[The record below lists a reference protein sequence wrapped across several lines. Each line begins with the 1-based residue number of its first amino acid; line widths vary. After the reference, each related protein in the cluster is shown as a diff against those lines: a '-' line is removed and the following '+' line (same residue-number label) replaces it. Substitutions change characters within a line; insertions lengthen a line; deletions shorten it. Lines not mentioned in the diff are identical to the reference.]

1 MRILIIDDDLE
12 GTAYV
17 STFLRLEGFIVH
29 TATYG
34 DEGLKL
40 LQQLA
45 PDLVILDILLPDING
60 HNLCRQIRSITAVLI
75 LIFSGYAVDVKDQ
88 IRGLDCGADDYLTK
102 PVDFD
107 LLKAHITALLRRS
120 TQVGGC
126 PNPQNYSDD
135 YLTVDIDNQQVRI
148 NGQHIS
154 LSGLDYQLLE
164 LLVCNADQTVPALEI
179 VESLWP
185 GKVHECE
192 DTGLRTYI
200 KRLREKIEPTPRNPI
215 YIVNE
220 YGLGYRFVSQTLHKP
235 FTMFL

>member
-1 MRILIIDDDLE
+1 MRILIIDDDSE
-12 GTAYV
+12 GTEYV
-17 STFLRLEGFIVH
+17 STFLRLEGFTVH

-34 DEGLKL
+34 DDGLKL
-40 LQQLA
+40 FRSLA
-45 PDLVILDILLPDING
+45 PDLVILDILLPDIDG
-60 HNLCRQIRSITAVLI
+60 HALCRQIRSITDVPI
-75 LIFSGYAVDVKDQ
+75 LIFSGYAVDVQDQ

-120 TQVGGC
+120 TQVNGC
-126 PNPQNYSDD
+126 PNPQNYADG
-135 YLTVDIDNQQVRI
+135 YLAVDIDNQQVRI

-164 LLVCNADQTVPALEI
+164 LLVCNADQTVPTLEI

-185 GKVHECE
+185 GQIHDD
-192 DTGLRTYI
+192 DTAELRTYI
-200 KRLREKIEPTPRNPI
+200 KRLREKIEPDPTHPR

-220 YGLGYRFVSQTLHKP
+220 HGLGYRFVRQT
-235 FTMFL
+235 